1 MGEAVLISAVKWP
14 DKAEDQLNCRHSVAK
29 NLSSM
34 TPEMYKDIKSGI
46 RKRKTGCEACAAER
60 RQLPAGCRGV
70 ASQLKISAR
79 KPPI

>member
-1 MGEAVLISAVKWP
+1 VAAYVSVMGEAVPISAVKWP

-46 RKRKTGCEACAAER
+46 RKRKTGCELALLKEVSS
-60 RQLPAGCRGV
+60 LLDVGV
-70 ASQLKISAR
+70 LRHS
-79 KPPI
+79 